1 MPTVGE
7 LKERI
12 ASFNDLYDQ
21 ARAIEAQ
28 EQQIQEEMEQ
38 VAEKKRQLEVSIL
51 KVSLKYGLDLE
62 DVKRD
67 VEQELDDDELERTLL
82 GLGKRR

>member
-1 MPTVGE
+1 
-7 LKERI
+7 
-12 ASFNDLYDQ
+12 
-21 ARAIEAQ
+21 
-28 EQQIQEEMEQ
+28 MEQ

-67 VEQELDDDELERTLL
+67 VEQELDNDELERTLL
-82 GLGKRR
+82 GLGKKR